1 MSLSVKIMLFNFVLF
16 LFFLIFANPKQ
27 QGIKALKMEKTK
39 TQKVYYSIK
48 EVAAMYDVK
57 ESLLRYWE
65 GVFPHLKPQTTSN
78 NVRQYTQK
86 DIDQIGLIY
95 NLVKVRGFK
104 LAAARKMLNENRAG
118 VDKSAKVMECL
129 IGIREELQQL
139 KKQLDTLS

>member
-1 MSLSVKIMLFNFVLF
+1 MQFNFVLF
-16 LFFLIFANPKQ
+16 ALFTIFAIPKKVK
-27 QGIKALKMEKTK
+27 GLKALKMEKTK

-78 NVRQYTQK
+78 KVRQYTQK

-104 LAAARKMLNENRAG
+104 LAAARKMLNENRDG
-118 VDKSAKVMECL
+118 VDKSAKVMESL
-129 IGIREELQQL
+129 IAIREELQLL
-139 KKQLDTLS
+139 KKQLDSLS

>member
-1 MSLSVKIMLFNFVLF
+1 MQFNFVLF
-16 LFFLIFANPKQ
+16 ALLTIFAIPKKVK
-27 QGIKALKMEKTK
+27 GSKALKMEKTK

-78 NVRQYTQK
+78 KVRQYTQK

-104 LAAARKMLNENRAG
+104 LAAARKMLNENRDG
-118 VDKSAKVMECL
+118 VDKSAKVMESL
-129 IGIREELQQL
+129 IAIREELQLL
-139 KKQLDTLS
+139 KKQLDSLS